1 MTRFICYTLRVWESC
16 EAIKK
21 TGSDR
26 ANDDDDGNEDVD
38 EEEVDV
44 ELEHHVVNATGAH
57 TITEST
63 GSTHKVDT
71 IKDARRLYP

>member
-1 MTRFICYTLRVWESC
+1 MTRFICYTLRVWESY

-26 ANDDDDGNEDVD
+26 ANDDDDGNEDID

-44 ELEHHVVNATGAH
+44 ELEHHVVNVTGVY
-57 TITEST
+57 TITESI
-63 GSTHKVDT
+63 GSTYKVDT